1 MKQQRTE
8 SPAGNSTYKKLA
20 VQWLNEA
27 LYFVSSSVLAD
38 SFRLRNRQL
47 LVAAKRYP
55 TFKLRTYKVNNK
67 SILKLVRDTFINIL
81 LLFIINHYFLK
92 IDNIKV
98 ILITILYLI
107 IAHYLP
113 AILILL
119 NYYKY
124 NRKTEFSLSDNKIT
138 ITENG
143 ISKNYDLNDVEKSI
157 YNLGKYYQNAL
168 DRKYRI
174 PFILSDFG
182 YWDLTFKNGD
192 RYFLTTLL
200 QDFLLEECKVENT
213 KYRFRLFPYID
224 KSEKIDGIELKPIE
238 YKPKS
243 RLEKLNENFQ
253 NKTNEE
259 LKYILD
265 NKNKYQKEAIK
276 VAEQILKERN
286 VG

>member
-1 MKQQRTE
+1 MKRWLCNRHNGYSACPSGHAPYPNRYPFE
-8 SPAGNSTYKKLA
+8 LKTYKL
-20 VQWLNEA
+20 
-27 LYFVSSSVLAD
+27 
-38 SFRLRNRQL
+38 
-47 LVAAKRYP
+47 
-55 TFKLRTYKVNNK
+55 NNK
-67 SILKLVRDTFINIL
+67 SILKLVRDTFIVIF
-81 LLFIINHYFLK
+81 LLFIVNYYFLK
-92 IDNIKV
+92 IDNVKV
-98 ILITILYLI
+98 ISITILYLI
-107 IAHYLP
+107 VVHDLP

-124 NRKTEFSLSDNKIT
+124 NRKTEFTLSENSIT

-143 ISKNYDLNDVEKSI
+143 FSKNYNFKDVEKSI

-174 PFILSDFG
+174 PLLLTDFG

-200 QDFLLEECKVENT
+200 QDFLLKECKVENT

-238 YKPKS
+238 YKPKG
-243 RLEKLNENFQ
+243 RTEKLKESYKE
-253 NKTNEE
+253 KTSEE
-259 LKYILD
+259 LKYIIE
-265 NKNKYQKEAIK
+265 NKSKYQKEAII
-276 VAEQILKERN
+276 VAEQILKEKN